1 MRSLIS
7 NILRPAGLLVAGGM
21 LTALSGCG
29 MIYKTTGDVLVSY
42 GQAELLPYMLA
53 YDDVRMGCITG
64 EAQTPL
70 LMSFESVGSHP
81 EKLGVMVFTTAAVC
95 AEQMALESELR
106 YRRALKAGN
115 VSEAQDARIEQKRW
129 SALAAQRQL
138 TAYNLMTEELGEM
151 KDGECPRLNH
161 KLEQLVWLVGNIS
174 GVTAL
179 VNDGA
184 ADGSVGVPRD
194 IVAKVQRNATCIDN
208 EKWWGAPEGLR
219 AAVWTILPQLAPEG
233 AQPWKTLEQSAQM
246 GFDQGVRLGSA
257 FYAMSAYGKGDTAR
271 LRDAIRDFANN
282 DQNLN
287 PEYAMIDAIAGG
299 LIRGLSDRMWTEA
312 TGKRTPLQGLGT
324 FWDDQSNSGSKVDI
338 DDLL

>member
-1 MRSLIS
+1 
-7 NILRPAGLLVAGGM
+7 M

-29 MIYKTTGDVLVSY
+29 MIYKTTGDVLVSF

-81 EKLGVMVFTTAAVC
+81 QKLGVMVFTTAAVC
-95 AEQMALESELR
+95 AEQMALNSELR
-106 YRRALKAGN
+106 YLRAVKAGN
-115 VSEAQDARIEQKRW
+115 VSEAQDARIEQKQW
-129 SALAAQRQL
+129 SAVAAERQL
-138 TAYNLMTEELGEM
+138 KAYNLMTNELGEK
-151 KDGECPRLNH
+151 KDGECPKLNH
-161 KLEQLVWLVGNIS
+161 ELEQLVWLVGNIS

-194 IVAKVQRNATCIDN
+194 IVAKVERNMTCIDN
-208 EKWWGAPEGLR
+208 AKWWGAPQGVR
-219 AAVWTILPQLAPEG
+219 AAVWSILPQLAPEG
-233 AQPWKTLEQSAQM
+233 AQPWKTLEESAQM

-257 FYAMSAYGKGDTAR
+257 LYAMSAYGKGDKEH
-271 LRDAIRDFANN
+271 LRDAIRDFAAN

-287 PEYAMIDAIAGG
+287 PDYAMIDAIANG
-299 LIRGLSDRMWTEA
+299 LVRGLSDRMWTEA

-324 FWDDQSNSGSKVDI
+324 FWDEQSRGGSKVDI